1 MSFFSRTVELFDSVV
16 QTMHSELTNVLMMI
30 SFQKRE
36 SGDDMVDIEQGT
48 VVIEQESVMR
58 RD

>member
-1 MSFFSRTVELFDSVV
+1 MSLFSKTLELFDSVV
-16 QTMHSELTNVLMMI
+16 QTMHSELANVLMMI
-30 SFQKRE
+30 SFQRRE
-36 SGDDMVDIEQGT
+36 RGDGMADIEQGT

>member
-1 MSFFSRTVELFDSVV
+1 MV

-30 SFQKRE
+30 SFQRSE
-36 SGDDMVDIEQGT
+36 SGDDMLMVDIEQGT
-48 VVIEQESVMR
+48 VVIEQESVMQ